1 MADGNR
7 MSKGELAL
15 EYVGKFIILA
25 VAIAV
30 ISYFIWHIYID
41 VKGRDIIPKDVPEI
55 KTDTIRQ
62 DEFSAKQIARYIEGC
77 WSFAASG
84 AAKDAICYVLI
95 GKMSADSSSVMAA
108 MPEEM
113 RKKVQIK
120 ADFSSGSISILLQNK
135 GNMVLVS

>member
-1 MADGNR
+1 MAEWKGV
-7 MSKGELAL
+7 SKGELAL
-15 EYVGKFIILA
+15 DYVGRFIILA

-41 VKGRDIIPKDVPEI
+41 VKGRDIIPKEAPEI

-84 AAKDAICYVLI
+84 ATKDAICYVLI
-95 GKMSADSSSVMAA
+95 GKMRADGNSVMAA
-108 MPEEM
+108 IPDEM
-113 RKKVQIK
+113 KKKVQIK

-135 GNMVLVS
+135 GNMVLVN